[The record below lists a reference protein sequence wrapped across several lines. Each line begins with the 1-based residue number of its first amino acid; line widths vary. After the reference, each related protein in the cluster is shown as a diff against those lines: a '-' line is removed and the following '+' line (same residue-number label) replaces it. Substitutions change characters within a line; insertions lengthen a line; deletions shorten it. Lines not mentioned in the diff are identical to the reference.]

1 MVPGSTN
8 EVYVKKS
15 TESSLS
21 PERSPTDPSGG
32 SGTVP
37 AAAPPP
43 SPPAAPRPSTS
54 DPCLRTVATSSRYPS
69 TSASSPFMAFANWS
83 VCLGC
88 CATRLGQSPIGG
100 GALVR
105 PPAAAPP
112 FAAAAA
118 TAARA
123 SPTTSLYRGASA
135 LVMKTALPSRARV
148 AR

>member
-1 MVPGSTN
+1 VVPGSTN

-32 SGTVP
+32 SGTVV

-69 TSASSPFMAFANWS
+69 TSASSPFMAFANWR
-83 VCLGC
+83 VFFGC
-88 CATRLGQSPIGG
+88 CATKSGQSPIGV
-100 GALVR
+100 GAFLLL
-105 PPAAAPP
+105 PLAFP
-112 FAAAAA
+112 FAAAA
-118 TAARA
+118 TIAARA
-123 SPTTSLYRGASA
+123 SPTTSLYKGAFA
-135 LVMKTALPSRARV
+135 LVMKTSLPSRARV